1 MSNLVHNLTNS
12 PNLVERI
19 KGIDRDIDNLESWK
33 QDKLIAWEWITID
46 ENNVISSDW
55 GTPEW
60 WNIEW
65 DIHDQT
71 DLMEIIWDGSEILS
85 QWAYD
90 DLPVE
95 KQEDWTLY
103 LIYWL
108 WGSWVE
114 EVPYWADMSLSFNDS
129 TSVLTAW
136 LLDQSWHVLWTP
148 KSVTIPTWSW
158 PSAESNTKTFYLA
171 NDQDLTTAQAAYDW
185 YLAWKN
191 PIIVFNDRTYVITAV
206 GNTSIT
212 FATPDLKAWGDA
224 YESSYQDLMRGLM
237 LEFSAWTV
245 TRIYTNAG
253 QWPWSSRNFLAVNV
267 NYPTPY
273 TPQYDWSPATKK
285 YVDDKASQAS
295 SWSTAP
301 TSPVSWQLW
310 YDTTND
316 VLKVYDWTNWIEVWW
331 GSWDSSNTKTFY
343 LPSDLTSASATAI
356 AQEAFDWLS
365 AWKNAILSYGS
376 RNYLLYQHYSW
387 ENYIFI
393 TPPIITDIPSRRGG
407 YSADKTYSLRLNY
420 SWTTVTS
427 INQAASSFWPYVLE
441 TNYNYSAPYTP
452 LYDGSPATKKYVDDS
467 VASSKSSWSTAP
479 TSPTAWQ
486 LWYDTT
492 NNVLKVYDWTNWVE
506 VWWGTA
512 SWTTPPSNPTTW
524 TIWYDTTNNVLKV
537 YNWTSWEIVWD
548 NVTTTQ
554 PQSPSAWTTWYDI
567 TNNEF
572 KIYDWTTWQTIW
584 LSLPTV
590 VNDRYLHT
598 NSSTWE
604 LEWSSV
610 PQATAS
616 WWNISWTLSDQTDL
630 QNALNAIQG
639 NVTVIENQVDTIS
652 ISWAASDHLEQAAIV
667 WELYTLDTPMFI
679 QETPTY
685 ADATWSQNVWNAAE
699 NKQIHIQRIW
709 SWVASSKL
717 KLKVKMVW
725 ESSINLSVE
734 VRQWVKTDAS
744 ATEAWWRWGTLI
756 ASWTIPY
763 SSITSSWQDIEVT
776 LDNPFWW
783 TRWQLLDVVVKQ
795 AWDIVNTT
803 NYYCIWYDESQYWEA
818 YRLVKYNGSTYTRT
832 TDMPYCTSA
841 WFADKLMCKIGS
853 AVETAST
860 ATTITWTASIWSCG
874 SVNFTVRDTTGIAGQ
889 WIYKIY
895 VTAWW
900 HSTTSWCFV
909 PWTKIYV
916 EWWTKNVED
925 VTVWDKILSY
935 NLKTWEDE
943 YVDVTYAIKHEN
955 IWWEMYRLT
964 TAKWDLL
971 TTWIHPTYVETA
983 DWVKDYM
990 SADRVNVWDKIAIT
1004 WWQFSEVTSI
1014 KTEEYIWDWYNLFT
1028 DLNHNYYVGEWFLV
1042 ANE

>member
-19 KGIDRDIDNLESWK
+19 KGIDRDIDKLESWK
-33 QDKLIAWEWITID
+33 QDKLTAWEWISID
-46 ENNVISSDW
+46 ENNVISSTW
-55 GTPEW
+55 SSLEW

-65 DIHDQT
+65 DIHNQT

-148 KSVTIPTWSW
+148 KSVIIPNWSW
-158 PSAESNTKTFYLA
+158 PSADVNTKTFFI
-171 NDQDLTTAQAAYDW
+171 NNSTDIPTAQAAIDW
-185 YLAWKN
+185 YRAGKN
-191 PIIVFNDRTYVITAV
+191 PILIYDNRTYVLWTGTPTTVWFFSWDYRQRDNWSWTSGLQRRWIVISFSSSTGIITD
-206 GNTSIT
+206 TSIT
-212 FATPDLKAWGDA
+212 VSNISDASGDTINNYLATG
-224 YESSYQDLMRGLM
+224 
-237 LEFSAWTV
+237 TN
-245 TRIYTNAG
+245 YTN
-253 QWPWSSRNFLAVNV
+253 
-267 NYPTPY
+267 PY
-273 TPQYDWSPATKK
+273 TPEYPWSPATKK

-301 TSPVSWQLW
+301 ASPVSWQLW

-331 GSWDSSNTKTFY
+331 GSSTDVNTKAFYLANNQDLTTAQAAIDWLFDGKNPIIVLSSGSYTITYYDSSLARFWSSWVSSTY
-343 LPSDLTSASATAI
+343 WASNSG
-356 AQEAFDWLS
+356 L
-365 AWKNAILSYGS
+365 G
-376 RNYLLYQHYSW
+376 
-387 ENYIFI
+387 
-393 TPPIITDIPSRRGG
+393 
-407 YSADKTYSLRLNY
+407 KTYLDIRISN
-420 SWTTVTS
+420 WTVTS
-427 INQAASSFWPYVLE
+427 IVNPTLQAVNYLA
-441 TNYNYSAPYTP
+441 TNIDYDTPYTP
-452 LYDGSPATKKYVDDS
+452 QYAGSPATKKYVDDS

-492 NNVLKVYDWTNWVE
+492 NNILKVYDWTNWIE

-537 YNWTSWEIVWD
+537 YNWTSWDVVWD

-604 LEWSSV
+604 LEWSNI
-610 PQATAS
+610 PQSTTS

-630 QNALNAIQG
+630 QNALNAIQW

-734 VRQWVKTDAS
+734 VREWVKTDAS

-763 SSITSSWQDIEVT
+763 SSITTSWQDIEVT

-874 SVNFTVRDTTGIAGQ
+874 SVNFTVRDTTGISGQ

-943 YVDVTYAIKHEN
+943 YVDVTYAIKHAN

-983 DWVKDYM
+983 DWTTDYM

>member
-19 KGIDRDIDNLESWK
+19 KGIDGDIDKLESWK
-33 QDKLIAWEWITID
+33 QDKLTAWEWISID
-46 ENNVISSDW
+46 ENNVISSTW
-55 GTPEW
+55 RTPEW

-148 KSVTIPTWSW
+148 KSVIIPNWSW
-158 PSAESNTKTFYLA
+158 PSADVNTKTFYLA

-191 PIIVFNDRTYVITAV
+191 PIVSISNQIFLLRSASSSSVIFIGTWTHRVDWDSNSFTYYPCVLFNITSWQV
-206 GNTSIT
+206 NSIINSYYSWDFGNQEKYLSI
-212 FATPDLKAWGDA
+212 W
-224 YESSYQDLMRGLM
+224 
-237 LEFSAWTV
+237 
-245 TRIYTNAG
+245 
-253 QWPWSSRNFLAVNV
+253 V
-267 NYPTPY
+267 NYSIPY
-273 TPQYDWSPATKK
+273 TPEYNGSPATKK
-285 YVDDKASQAS
+285 YVDDSVASSKS

-301 TSPVSWQLW
+301 TSPTAWQLW
-310 YDTTND
+310 YDTTNNI
-316 VLKVYDWTNWIEVWW
+316 LKVYDWTNWIEVWW
-331 GSWDSSNTKTFY
+331 GWSNSSNTKTFIIDWTTGTDNLNTMQAAIDWY
-343 LPSDLTSASATAI
+343 KDWNMPILFWDENGVSYNWTYVLQETSDT
-356 AQEAFDWLS
+356 QFAFCM
-365 AWKNAILSYGS
+365 Y
-376 RNYLLYQHYSW
+376 
-387 ENYIFI
+387 E
-393 TPPIITDIPSRRGG
+393 ITDQWQHSFPTEIEEYYIIIYLS
-407 YSADKTYSLRLNY
+407 N
-420 SWTTVTS
+420 WTVTS
-427 INQAASSFWPYVLE
+427 ATRWLYNQRVLT
-441 TNYNYSAPYTP
+441 TNNYRAYTP
-452 LYDGSPATKKYVDDS
+452 SADYNPATKKYVDDS

-524 TIWYDTTNNVLKV
+524 TIWYDTVNNVLKV

-554 PQSPSAWTTWYDI
+554 PQSPSTWTTWYDI

-604 LEWSSV
+604 LEWSNI
-610 PQATAS
+610 PQSTTS

-795 AWDIVNTT
+795 AWDVVNTT

-853 AVETAST
+853 AIETAST

-874 SVNFTVRDTTGIAGQ
+874 STNFTVRDTTGIAGQ

-916 EWWTKNVED
+916 EWGTKNVED

-943 YVDVTYAIKHEN
+943 YVDVTYAIKHAN